1 MEAEG
6 EKITWWSLP
15 RKDQLAIL
23 CFLRFA
29 EPVVSISLLTY
40 LYYQLQSL
48 DPSLESG
55 SIVKQV
61 AYLQT
66 SFMLSQC
73 FSSMFL
79 GRLADSP
86 KGGRKLVLLMGLAG
100 SCEFLF
106 HLVLPSVRVSVV
118 GCVAFGFITNFKQ
131 ALALRILEGLVNGN
145 VATVR
150 TMVSEVVVEK
160 RFQPHAFLLLPISF
174 NVAAMASPLM
184 AGQLADLAGKFPD
197 RFGNNAFLKAW
208 PYAPP
213 AMVSGFVMLLA
224 FFAVFFFLE
233 ETLEPLKHRFD
244 PGLAVTSRIRTV
256 LCGKRTAVDD
266 PICPADATDE
276 EMSRMLDH
284 QDGESSERESEEH
297 SINMESIKTA
307 ANNNN
312 NDNKA
317 PRVLPTR
324 RLFTRNLCYTLVS
337 YAIQEFHI
345 TTYNTLWT
353 SFLSDPVDGA
363 DRARLP
369 FFFSGGAGMKP
380 DQIMWSLFMVGV
392 LGLPTQLVIYPR
404 VSRRL
409 GTLRMWRT
417 FMLGMPLLY
426 CALPYIAAVPSSTP
440 PPAGKT
446 GFAVWFLIVA
456 VQVLMVGTSTF
467 VVPAQLVLT
476 NLSSPHPSALARTHS
491 SAFLLS
497 GLVRS
502 ATSAIAGVLYSY
514 GSSHNMTGLVWWIA
528 GAVAV
533 LGCWNSRNVK
543 EGNGHEIWLTGDVE

>member
-1 MEAEG
+1 MEVKKE
-6 EKITWWSLP
+6 EVTWQSLP

-40 LYYQLQSL
+40 LFYQLQSL
-48 DPSLESG
+48 DPTLESG
-55 SIVKQV
+55 AIVRQV
-61 AYLQT
+61 AYMQT

-79 GRLADSP
+79 GKLADSP
-86 KGGRKLVLLMGLAG
+86 RGGRKLVLLGGIAG
-100 SCEFLF
+100 SFI
-106 HLVLPSVRVSVV
+106 
-118 GCVAFGFITNFKQ
+118 GCVAFGFITSFKQ

-160 RFQPHAFLLLPISF
+160 KFQPHAFLLLPISF

-184 AGQLADLAGKFPD
+184 AGQLADLPGKYPD

-213 AMVSGFVMLLA
+213 AILSGGIMLLA

-233 ETLEPLKHRFD
+233 ETLEPLKDRYD
-244 PGLAVTSRIRTV
+244 PGLAVTRRFRSLLFGNKI
-256 LCGKRTAVDD
+256 TA
-266 PICPADATDE
+266 AARAAREEATDE
-276 EMSRMLDH
+276 EMLHMITDDS
-284 QDGESSERESEEH
+284 EPSERFSEEH
-297 SINMESIKTA
+297 KTPMKAVKPAPMILPIK
-307 ANNNN
+307 
-312 NDNKA
+312 
-317 PRVLPTR
+317 RM
-324 RLFTRNLCYTLVS
+324 FTRNMCLMLLS
-337 YAIQEFHI
+337 YAIQEYHI

-353 SFLSDPVDGA
+353 SFLSDPVDKENQI
-363 DRARLP
+363 RLP

-380 DQIMWSLFMVGV
+380 DQIMWSLSIVG
-392 LGLPTQLVIYPR
+392 LMGLPTQLFIYPR
-404 VSRRL
+404 ISRRF
-409 GTLRMWRT
+409 GTLKMWRK

-426 CALPYIAAVPSSTP
+426 FILPYIAAMPSTTP

-446 GFAVWFLIVA
+446 GFMVWFLIII
-456 VQVLMVGTSTF
+456 VQIMMVGTSTF

-502 ATSAIAGVLYSY
+502 ATSSIAGIVYSY
-514 GSSHNMTGLVWWIA
+514 GSSHNITGLVWWTA
-528 GAVAV
+528 SGVAI
-533 LGCWNSRNVK
+533 LGCLNSRIVQ
-543 EGNGHEIWLTGDVE
+543 EGNGHEIWLTGDTD

>member
-1 MEAEG
+1 MEGNKE
-6 EKITWWSLP
+6 EVNWRSLP

-40 LYYQLQSL
+40 LFYQLQSL
-48 DPSLESG
+48 DPSLDSG
-55 SIVKQV
+55 AIVRQV
-61 AYLQT
+61 AYMQT

-86 KGGRKLVLLMGLAG
+86 KGGRKMVLLMGLAG
-100 SCEFLF
+100 SF
-106 HLVLPSVRVSVV
+106 V

-174 NVAAMASPLM
+174 NVAAMTSPLM
-184 AGQLADLAGKFPD
+184 AGQLADLAGKYPEI
-197 RFGNNAFLKAW
+197 FGDNDFLKAW

-213 AMVSGFVMLLA
+213 ALLSGFIMLLA
-224 FFAVFFFLE
+224 FFSVFFFLE
-233 ETLEPLKHRFD
+233 ETLEPLKNRYD
-244 PGLAVTSRIRTV
+244 PGVAATGKVRSILF
-256 LCGKRTAVDD
+256 GKRISVDGD
-266 PICPADATDE
+266 ASREAATDE
-276 EMSRMLDH
+276 EMSRMI
-284 QDGESSERESEEH
+284 DGEDSELSERESEDH
-297 SINMESIKTA
+297 NAS
-307 ANNNN
+307 ANPT
-312 NDNKA
+312 KV
-317 PRVLPTR
+317 PRILPTKR
-324 RLFTRNLCYTLVS
+324 MFTKNMCITLLSYT
-337 YAIQEFHI
+337 IQEYHI

-353 SFLSDPVDGA
+353 SFLSDPVDK
-363 DRARLP
+363 DNQARLP

-380 DQIMWSLFMVGV
+380 DQIMWSLFIVG
-392 LGLPTQLVIYPR
+392 LMGLPTQLFIYPR

-409 GTLRMWRT
+409 GTLKMWRN
-417 FMLGMPLLY
+417 FMLGMPVLY
-426 CALPYIAAVPSSTP
+426 FIVPYIAAIPSATP
-440 PPAGKT
+440 PPEGKT
-446 GFAVWFLIVA
+446 GFLVWFLIVV
-456 VQVLMVGTSTF
+456 VQMMMVGTSTF

-502 ATSAIAGVLYSY
+502 ATSAIAGIVYSY
-514 GSSHNMTGLVWWIA
+514 GSSHNITGLVWWIA
-528 GAVAV
+528 SAVAA
-533 LGCWNSRNVK
+533 LGCMNSRIVK
-543 EGNGHEIWLTGDVE
+543 EGNGHEIWLTGDPEEIR

>member
-1 MEAEG
+1 MEADE
-6 EKITWWSLP
+6 EKITWRSLP

-55 SIVKQV
+55 AIVKQV

-100 SCEFLF
+100 SF
-106 HLVLPSVRVSVV
+106 V

-131 ALALRILEGLVNGN
+131 ALALRILEGFVNGN

-184 AGQLADLAGKFPD
+184 AGQLADLPGKYPD
-197 RFGNNAFLKAW
+197 KFGNNAFLKAW

-213 AMVSGFVMLLA
+213 ALVSGFIMLLA
-224 FFAVFFFLE
+224 FFSVFFFLE

-244 PGLAVTSRIRTV
+244 PGLAVAKRVRSVIFKIRTS
-256 LCGKRTAVDD
+256 TDD
-266 PICPADATDE
+266 PISPGDATDE
-276 EMSRMLDH
+276 EMSRMLD
-284 QDGESSERESEEH
+284 QDPESSERESEEH
-297 SINMESIKTA
+297 IEAFKTA
-307 ANNNN
+307 
-312 NDNKA
+312 KA
-317 PRVLPTR
+317 PKVLPTR
-324 RLFTRNLCYTLVS
+324 RIFTRNLCYTLLA
-337 YAIQEFHI
+337 YAIQEYHI

-353 SFLSDPVDGA
+353 SFLSDPVDNEDQA
-363 DRARLP
+363 KLP

-392 LGLPTQLVIYPR
+392 LGLPTQLLIYPR
-404 VSRRL
+404 VNRRL
-409 GTLRMWRT
+409 GTLKMWRT

-426 CALPYIAAVPSSTP
+426 LVVPYIAAMPSSTP

-446 GFAVWFLIVA
+446 GFPVWFLIIS
-456 VQVLMVGTSTF
+456 VQMMMVGTSTF

-514 GSSHNMTGLVWWIA
+514 GSSHNITGLAWWVA
-528 GAVAV
+528 GAFAV
-533 LGCWNSRNVK
+533 LGCWNSRIVK